1 MASPSPIP
9 TPVLTAL
16 KECYSGREVLRT
28 IDAFFTDLGFSFDP
42 DAEAREA
49 GTGMRRSR
57 VAGYLAT
64 LDLARTEDA
73 TRLLDAIEQQLR
85 EWEQGAATGFHGDID
100 RLLRTLHRAGYE
112 WDGSR
117 LRPTRPVVYER
128 LRERAALLSADQID
142 ADFGRIMDSLDAD
155 PADAITAARSLVE
168 SACKVALDDLGV
180 PFDDREDLPSLYKK
194 AALALN
200 VDPSQHEELVYKK
213 ILQGLTTT
221 VQGLAEVRNVMGDA
235 HGKRRG
241 APRPS
246 PRHARVAAGAAWTVA
261 TFVAETIRERQA
273 GAPDKAGGK

>member
-1 MASPSPIP
+1 MADLIP
-9 TPVLTAL
+9 PQVVTAF
-16 KECYSGREVLRT
+16 KECYRSRSVLRE
-28 IDAFFTDLGFSFDP
+28 IDDFYRDLGFDF
-42 DAEAREA
+42 DAEAEEAEEA
-49 GTGMRRSR
+49 GARRSR
-57 VAGYLAT
+57 VAGYLAS
-64 LDLARTEDA
+64 LDLGNPRDA
-73 TRLLDAIEQQLR
+73 ACLIRAIEQQLID
-85 EWEQGAATGFHGDID
+85 WKVGADSEAPDVA
-100 RLLRTLHRAGYE
+100 RLVRRLSVAGYE

-117 LRPTRPVVYER
+117 LRPTRPVMYKR
-128 LRERAALLSADQID
+128 FRERAALLSADQID

-168 SACKVALDDLGV
+168 SACKVAMDDLGV

-261 TFVAETIRERQA
+261 TFIAETIRERQA
-273 GAPDKAGGK
+273 QAPDKARGN

>member
-1 MASPSPIP
+1 MAVLIP
-9 TPVLTAL
+9 PQVVTAF
-16 KECYSGREVLRT
+16 KECYPSRSVLRE
-28 IDAFFTDLGFSFDP
+28 IDDFYRDLGFDF
-42 DAEAREA
+42 DAEAEEAEEA
-49 GTGMRRSR
+49 GARRSR
-57 VAGYLAT
+57 VAGYLAS
-64 LDLARTEDA
+64 LDLGNPRDAARLI
-73 TRLLDAIEQQLR
+73 RAIEQQLI
-85 EWEQGAATGFHGDID
+85 EWKVGPDSEAPDVARLMRRLNAAS
-100 RLLRTLHRAGYE
+100 YE
-112 WDGSR
+112 WDGSG
-117 LRPTRPVVYER
+117 LRPTRPVMYER
-128 LRERAALLSADQID
+128 FRERAALLSADQID

-261 TFVAETIRERQA
+261 TFIAETIRERQVQ
-273 GAPDKAGGK
+273 APDKAGGN